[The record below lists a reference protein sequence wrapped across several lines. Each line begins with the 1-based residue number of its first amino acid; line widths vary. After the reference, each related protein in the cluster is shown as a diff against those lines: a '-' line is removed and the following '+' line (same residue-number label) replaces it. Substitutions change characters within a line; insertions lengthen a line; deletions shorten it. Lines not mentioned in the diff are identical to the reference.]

1 MSTFDQVKSR
11 PISQLPL
18 IGSMIDG
25 ALNDTRDHLQTLV
38 WGSSLSSVISLLG
51 PFNVNRAEGEPA
63 LVRGNVALR
72 PCIR

>member
-25 ALNDTRDHLQTLV
+25 ALNDTRDHLQTLTTD
-38 WGSSLSSVISLLG
+38 LLISGRYQGLCADT
-51 PFNVNRAEGEPA
+51 NS
-63 LVRGNVALR
+63 
-72 PCIR
+72 